1 MQSIQNKQRPLFG
14 SVMLILCAIVWGLAF
29 AFQRKAANS
38 INPIAFNGLRFS
50 LAAVTIFIF
59 LVIYEL
65 INKKRGIKSTGWN
78 KSTIFGGIC
87 CGIAL
92 LIASNLQQYGIQF
105 TSGGKASF
113 ITALYIVLVPILGL
127 LTGRKP
133 RLLSCFA
140 IPIAMAGF
148 WLMCSTGGE
157 TLGEGDLYGLLSTGM
172 FALQI
177 LFIDVFGSDSDPI
190 KITLVQFV
198 TCAVVSIPCMAIAGF
213 PSSPELA
220 NPDILISLM
229 YVGIFSAGIGYTLQ
243 TIGQKYT
250 EPSVASLIMSLE
262 SVIGLIGCVLILQEN
277 HSVIEM
283 LGCVLV
289 FVAVILA
296 QLQLKKKFLQFDK
309 KRYIITSSIMS
320 RLVENA
326 ERVWQRICGRI
337 RAQKGDKPR
346 K

>member
-1 MQSIQNKQRPLFG
+1 MPNKQRTLFG
-14 SVMLILCAIVWGLAF
+14 NIMLILCALVWGLAF

-59 LVIYEL
+59 LVVYEL
-65 INKKRGIKSTGWN
+65 INKRRGIKSTPWN

-92 LIASNLQQYGIQF
+92 LVASNLQQYGIQF

-113 ITALYIVLVPILGL
+113 ITALYIVIVPILGL

-133 RLLSCFA
+133 RLLSRFA

-148 WLMCSTGGE
+148 WLMCFTGGE
-157 TLGEGDLYGLLSTGM
+157 TLGKGDLYGLLSTGM
-172 FALQI
+172 FAMQI

-190 KITLVQFV
+190 KITLVQFI
-198 TCAVVSIPCMAIAGF
+198 TCAVVSIPCMAIVGF
-213 PSSPELA
+213 PNTQELA

-262 SVIGLIGCVLILQEN
+262 SVIGLIGCVLILHEE

-283 LGCVLV
+283 SGCVLV

-296 QLQLKKKFLQFDK
+296 QLDIRKKFLQFDK
-309 KRYIITSSIMS
+309 KRYIITSNRMQSFLES
-320 RLVENA
+320 A
-326 ERVWQRICGRI
+326 ESLWRRICERI
-337 RAQKGDKPR
+337 RTTKGDKQQ

>member
-1 MQSIQNKQRPLFG
+1 
-14 SVMLILCAIVWGLAF
+14 MLLLCAIVWGLAF

-59 LVIYEL
+59 LVVYEL
-65 INKKRGIKSTGWN
+65 LNKKRGIKSVGWN

-113 ITALYIVLVPILGL
+113 ITALYIVIVPILGL

-133 RLLSCFA
+133 RLLSRFA

-157 TLGEGDLYGLLSTGM
+157 TLGKGDLYGLLSTIM
-172 FALQI
+172 FAMQI

-198 TCAVVSIPCMAIAGF
+198 TCAVVSIPCMGIAGF
-213 PSSPELA
+213 PNAQELA
-220 NPDILISLM
+220 NPDILVSLM
-229 YVGIFSAGIGYTLQ
+229 YVGIVSAGIGYTLQ

-262 SVIGLIGCVLILQEN
+262 SVIGLICCVLILHEK
-277 HSVIEM
+277 HSTVEM

-289 FVAVILA
+289 FVAVVLA
-296 QLQLKKKFLQFDK
+296 QLSISKKFLQFDK
-309 KRYIITSSIMS
+309 KRYIMTSNKK
-320 RLVENA
+320 RGGYDL
-326 ERVWQRICGRI
+326 
-337 RAQKGDKPR
+337 
-346 K
+346 